1 MSRTRLWVWLAAL
14 VLVGCT
20 AAPPQP
26 SGPDTAFP
34 YSDRLAQLLPADV
47 LILGEQHDVA
57 HHQRI
62 HLAVVQQLA
71 KNQRLGALALEMAS
85 AGRSTELLTA
95 QASETG
101 VQTALQWQNDAWP
114 WTAYGPAVMAAVRA
128 GVVVAGANL
137 PDNRLRNSMKDAALD
152 DLLLGP
158 ALKAQQQAI
167 RIGHCGLL
175 PESQIGPMTR
185 VQIARDISMGKT
197 VVSLVKADKTVL
209 LLTGNGH
216 ADPTLGVP
224 LHLPLTLVTK
234 TVLLQAQHAPAAPNS
249 IASFSQTWATEAA
262 PLVDYCADFEASRTP
277 PTTPVAP
284 AL

>member
-14 VLVGCT
+14 VLAAC
-20 AAPPQP
+20 AAPPP
-26 SGPDTAFP
+26 SSDPSAAFP
-34 YSDRLAQLLPADV
+34 YRDQLTQLLPADV

-71 KNQRLGALALEMAS
+71 HSQRLGALALEMAS
-85 AGRSTELLTA
+85 AGHSTALLTA
-95 QASETG
+95 QANDTD
-101 VQTALQWQNDAWP
+101 VQTALHWQNDAWP
-114 WTAYGPAVMAAVRA
+114 WSAYGPAVMAAVRA

-137 PDNRLRNSMKDAALD
+137 PDDRLHGSMKEVALD
-152 DLLLGP
+152 GLLPGP

-167 RIGHCGLL
+167 RLGHCGLL

-185 VQIARDISMGKT
+185 VQIARDISMAKA
-197 VVSLVKADKTVL
+197 VSSLVKDGKTVL

-224 LHLPLTLVTK
+224 LHLPATLMTK
-234 TVLLQAQHAPAAPNS
+234 TVLLQAQQALPAPDS
-249 IASFSQTWATEAA
+249 IAFFSQTWTTEAA
-262 PLVDYCADFEASRTP
+262 PVVDYCADFEASRTP
-277 PTTPVAP
+277 ATPAAAP

>member
-14 VLVGCT
+14 LLAAC
-20 AAPPQP
+20 AAPPP
-26 SGPDTAFP
+26 SSDPSAAFP
-34 YSDRLAQLLPADV
+34 YRDQLTQLLPADV

-71 KNQRLGALALEMAS
+71 HSQRLGALALEMAS
-85 AGRSTELLTA
+85 AGHSTALLTA
-95 QASETG
+95 QANDTD
-101 VQTALQWQNDAWP
+101 VQTALHWQNDAWP
-114 WTAYGPAVMAAVRA
+114 WSAYGPAVMAAVRA

-137 PDNRLRNSMKDAALD
+137 PDDRLRGAMTEAALD
-152 DLLLGP
+152 GLLPGP

-167 RIGHCGLL
+167 RLGHCGLL

-185 VQIARDISMGKT
+185 VQIARDISMAKT
-197 VVSLVKADKTVL
+197 VSSLVKDGQTVL

-224 LHLPLTLVTK
+224 LHLPATLMTK
-234 TVLLQAQHAPAAPNS
+234 TVLLQAQQALPAPDS
-249 IASFSQTWATEAA
+249 IAFFSQTWTTEAA
-262 PLVDYCADFEASRTP
+262 PVVDYCADFEASRTP
-277 PTTPVAP
+277 ATPAAAP